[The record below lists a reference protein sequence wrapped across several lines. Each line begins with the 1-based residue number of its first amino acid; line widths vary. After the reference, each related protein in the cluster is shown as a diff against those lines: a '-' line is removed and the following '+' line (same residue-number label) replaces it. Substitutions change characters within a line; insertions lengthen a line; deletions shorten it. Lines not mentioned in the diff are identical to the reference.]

1 MSTVIQIKRS
11 SNATAPST
19 LKLGELA
26 YTFGT
31 GTQANNGDRLFVGE
45 GGVDGNG
52 DANNITV
59 IGGQYFVDKLDHVDG
74 TLTASSAI
82 TTDSN
87 SAISA
92 LNIGNSATVG
102 GTLKFNEGTNNG
114 SHFVSLKSPNS
125 VAANLA
131 LSPLRQGPSAFQKLL
146 GLGIVSKVLAM
157 PGLLKYLA
165 FGMKGNTRVHA
176 DALARVKAQI
186 TASGAM
192 EATAEEDGQG
202 PRRYIESGVEEIPEA
217 IKNKI
222 NYGVDMPGVPFVQ
235 NQSAGPVEGSRLAS
249 ANMAP
254 PLTNQ
259 TIDPNRAAIAFGPTD
274 MLAQP
279 RMAAQGGIMNARKP
293 IQRVA

>member
-11 SNATAPST
+11 SNTSAPST

-26 YTFGT
+26 YTYGT

-74 TLTASSAI
+74 TLTASSAL

-92 LNIGNSATVG
+92 INIGNSATVG

-114 SHFVSLKSPNS
+114 AHFVSLKSPNA

-131 LSPLRQGPSAFQKLL
+131 LTLPGTDGSSGHVMTTDGSGNLSFAAPATNLTLVDESSTSTTINLL
-146 GLGIVSKVLAM
+146 TETLKITGGNGIVTSLSSDTLTV
-157 PGLLKYLA
+157 G
-165 FGMKGNTRVHA
+165 FDD
-176 DALARVKAQI
+176 DAVF
-186 TASGAM
+186 
-192 EATAEEDGQG
+192 
-202 PRRYIESGVEEIPEA
+202 
-217 IKNKI
+217 N
-222 NYGVDMPGVPFVQ
+222 GVDMNGTELFLDADKDTQLLLIQMTRLILNLAVQ
-235 NQSAGPVEGSRLAS
+235 IYLHLHQVLL
-249 ANMAP
+249 
-254 PLTNQ
+254 PLKMQVQLLILNFIVRVQ
-259 TIDPNRAAIAFGPTD
+259 
-274 MLAQP
+274 ML
-279 RMAAQGGIMNARKP
+279 I
-293 IQRVA
+293 IHH